1 MNAHNR
7 ARQLFN
13 PSREKKY
20 DAMVSVAPVIETAL
34 SDLKLVRRGKVRDVY
49 AVDDDRLL
57 IVATDRVS
65 AFDCVLPTAIE
76 RKGEVLTALSCF
88 WFAKLAPIVPNHLL
102 TTEIEEMPTVVSD
115 HAGELGGRSMLV
127 RRTEV
132 FPVECVVR
140 GYLSGSGWKDYQ
152 RTGEVCGHKLPDGL
166 RESEQLAEPIFTPA
180 TKAET
185 GHDENISEQR
195 MAGIVGREATDFL
208 RDVSLRIYQEAS
220 AYARGRGII
229 IADTKF
235 EFGRDRDGRIILI
248 DEVLTPDSSRFWPAD
263 SYQAGKSQPSF
274 DKQYVRDYLEGLD
287 WNKQPPAPVLPP
299 EVARATT
306 DRYLEAYQ
314 LLVGESL

>member
-1 MNAHNR
+1 
-7 ARQLFN
+7 
-13 PSREKKY
+13 
-20 DAMVSVAPVIETAL
+20 MVSVAPVIETAL

-49 AVDDDRLL
+49 AVTEDRLL

-65 AFDCVLPTAIE
+65 AFDCVLPTPIE
-76 RKGEVLTALSCF
+76 RKGEVLTALSRF
-88 WFAKLAPIVPNHLL
+88 WFAKLSHIVPNHLL
-102 TTEIEEMPTVVSD
+102 TTEIEEMPAVVRD
-115 HAGELGGRSMLV
+115 HVSELGGRSMLV
-127 RRTEV
+127 RRTTV

-152 RTGEVCGHKLPDGL
+152 RTGEVCGHKLPAGL
-166 RESEQLAEPIFTPA
+166 RESERLAAPIFTPA

-195 MAGIVGREATDFL
+195 MADIVGRETTDFL
-208 RDVSLRIYQEAS
+208 RDVSLRLYNEAS
-220 AYARGRGII
+220 TYARGRGII

-235 EFGRDRDGRIILI
+235 EFGRDRDGRTILV

-263 SYQAGKSQPSF
+263 SFEVGKSQPSF
-274 DKQYVRDYLEGLD
+274 DKQFVRDYLEGLD
-287 WNKQPPAPVLPP
+287 WNKRPPAPGLPA
-299 EVARATT
+299 EVAQATT